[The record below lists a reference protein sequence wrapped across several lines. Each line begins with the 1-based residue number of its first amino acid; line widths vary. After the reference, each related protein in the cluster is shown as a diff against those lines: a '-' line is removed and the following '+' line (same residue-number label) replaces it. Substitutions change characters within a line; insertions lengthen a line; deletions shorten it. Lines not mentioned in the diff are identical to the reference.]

1 MKLLRYEYEG
11 KSYTGFLSDDT
22 QVIIPISRE
31 SMLSIIENYSQ
42 HELLMMKAELEEDNR
57 VIRIPLSET
66 TLLPPIERPAH
77 DILCV
82 GKNYKDHEL
91 EVDRFFGEKQKK
103 RDETVYFTKRA
114 VRTIGHN
121 EDVVSIPLIDQKLD
135 YEVELAVIIGREGK
149 NISKEDV
156 RDYIF
161 GYTVFNDYSAR
172 ELQHKHL
179 QWFKGKSVD
188 TYSAIG
194 PWLVTFDEIAWP
206 VELNISCKVNGKV
219 RQQSNTKLMMSD
231 IPTIIHEL
239 SQGMTLVPGDIIA
252 TGTPA
257 GVAMGMEIPKFLQKG
272 DIVECEIEKV
282 GILRN
287 QVK

>member
-1 MKLLRYEYEG
+1 MRILRYEHED
-11 KSYTGFLSDDT
+11 KSYSGFLTDDNKY
-22 QVIIPISRE
+22 IIPISRE
-31 SMLSIIENYSQ
+31 PMVSILENYTL
-42 HELLMMKAELEEDNR
+42 HELLMMKAELEEDIR
-57 VIRIPLSET
+57 VLRIPYDEV
-66 TLLPPIERPAH
+66 TLLPPIERPIH

-103 RDETVYFTKRA
+103 RDETVYFSKRA
-114 VRTIGHN
+114 VRTIGH
-121 EDVVSIPLIDQKLD
+121 EQDVLSIPTIDQKLD
-135 YEVELAVIIGREGK
+135 YEVELAVIIGKEGK
-149 NISKEDV
+149 NISIEEA

-161 GYTVFNDYSAR
+161 GYAVFNDYSAR

-194 PWLVTFDEIAWP
+194 PWIVTFDEITWP
-206 VELNISCKVNGKV
+206 VELSISCKVNNEI
-219 RQQSNTKLMMSD
+219 RQQSNTNLMMTD

-257 GVAMGMEIPKFLQKG
+257 GVAMGMETPAFLQVG
-272 DIVECEIEKV
+272 DVVECEIKKV
-282 GILRN
+282 GVLRN
-287 QVK
+287 RIR